1 MAGDGVQIN
10 GVFEKWVLFILAGLV
25 VTGVG
30 AGVVMAIQ
38 QGRILEKTGN
48 IERQITEMKADF
60 KDQIQTQN
68 QAIRDNDRRLDSL
81 ERDVVR

>member
-38 QGRILEKTGN
+38 QGRILEKTSN

-68 QAIRDNDRRLDSL
+68 RAIRDNEHRLDSL
-81 ERDVVR
+81 ERGEVR